1 VVWRVF
7 QRVVEEE
14 EEEGREWDWRW
25 WYVGGFVRSGF
36 RGRKNGC
43 GCGVDVLVRIASRMD
58 WLLLLLLLVL
68 YEASD
73 LVVAATALSH
83 AAAAA
88 VGRKA
93 ICSAHGS
100 RAGIGM
106 REFDPGLW

>member
-1 VVWRVF
+1 M
-7 QRVVEEE
+7 
-14 EEEGREWDWRW
+14 
-25 WYVGGFVRSGF
+25 GGFVRSGF

-83 AAAAA
+83 AAAA
-88 VGRKA
+88 GRKA
-93 ICSAHGS
+93 ICGARGS
-100 RAGIGM
+100 RAGIGLRDVM
-106 REFDPGLW
+106 ESKRSKCAGGSDRYALRCERASTKVVHGM

>member
-14 EEEGREWDWRW
+14 EEGRDWDWRW

-36 RGRKNGC
+36 RGGENDC

-58 WLLLLLLLVL
+58 WLLLLLLQVL

-83 AAAAA
+83 AVAAA
-88 VGRKA
+88 VGRKV

-100 RAGIGM
+100 RAGIGL

>member
-1 VVWRVF
+1 
-7 QRVVEEE
+7 
-14 EEEGREWDWRW
+14 
-25 WYVGGFVRSGF
+25 VGGFVRSGF
-36 RGRKNGC
+36 RGGKNDC

-58 WLLLLLLLVL
+58 WLLLLLLLLLQVL

-83 AAAAA
+83 AVAAA
-88 VGRKA
+88 VGRKV

-100 RAGIGM
+100 RAGIGL